1 MKQPKP
7 AAATI
12 YPWLR
17 ANLGPRSLAPLTGQ
31 DSRALQAAVQIIEL
45 YSYDRDDTVLQ
56 AFALVV
62 GRMQESTQE
71 LAYHAIAH
79 ILNWS
84 DRIAIWHTAG
94 LPPFE
99 NPRTCSFEPGG
110 SARDL
115 SKAA

>member
-1 MKQPKP
+1 MPTPKP
-7 AAATI
+7 AAVTI

-17 ANLGPRSLAPLTGQ
+17 ANLGPRALAPLTGC
-31 DSRALQAAVQIIEL
+31 DARALQAAVQIIEL
-45 YSYDRDDTVLQ
+45 YSYDHDDEVLQ

-62 GRMQESTQE
+62 GRMQDSTQE

-84 DRIAIWHTAG
+84 DRYAIWHVAG

-110 SARDL
+110 SGRDL
-115 SKAA
+115 AKAA